1 MATVEPFTDVGTL
14 ANNFMFVNG
23 LRSALSKTETNVSA
37 VVKSFRVVIGG
48 KCWRHWI
55 DPNGKEVEWNAADFR
70 DFVESPWPVGCG
82 VSISLVIKIL
92 QGTDVLDAF
101 LDAIRGERGAPAGN
115 QHNAEGRNQW
125 TNRDT
130 ITVSPDSPS
139 TIPLPPD
146 APRPRVRDYAREAPT
161 GTSVSYTMRRLER
174 QAPDLHSKVI
184 AGDMSP
190 YAAAVQAGHQKRK
203 ITIPLDP
210 ASAARI
216 LVKHLQPEQVKVL
229 IIALSHAAGFKI
241 EHD

>member
-101 LDAIRGERGAPAGN
+101 LDAIRGERGGVNNPAGTN
-115 QHNAEGRNQW
+115 QHTREV
-125 TNRDT
+125 NRDT
-130 ITVSPDSPS
+130 ITVDHPS

-229 IIALSHAAGFKI
+229 IIALSHAAGFTI